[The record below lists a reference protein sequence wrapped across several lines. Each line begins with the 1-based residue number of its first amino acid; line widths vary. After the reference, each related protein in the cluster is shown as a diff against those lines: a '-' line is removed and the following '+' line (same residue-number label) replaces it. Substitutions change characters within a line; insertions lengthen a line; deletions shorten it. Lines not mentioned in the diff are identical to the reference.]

1 MVNKQKRVET
11 ISKQAEMDRKS
22 SQTVTNSKQVA
33 IDKNM
38 RKWVDKNTKIVLNQL
53 AKDTQ
58 PNKAFKS
65 VLRLSEAIPDI
76 L

>member
-53 AKDTQ
+53 ARDTQ
-58 PNKAFKS
+58 PNKAFKL

>member
-1 MVNKQKRVET
+1 
-11 ISKQAEMDRKS
+11 MDRKS
-22 SQTVTNSKQVA
+22 PQTVTNSKQVA

-58 PNKAFKS
+58 PNKAFKL

>member
-58 PNKAFKS
+58 PNKAFKL